1 MPFTAV
7 DIIIFSVMLLSGLLA
22 VLRGF
27 VREVVTIVTWVG
39 SAFVALQ
46 MLTVLGPSMH
56 SLITNTIVADVVT
69 FSIPFFLMLY
79 LLSWAGNKV
88 VINLSG
94 KEPGPVDGTAGFFFG
109 IARGFIMVTVT
120 YFVFD
125 LLYAPKTAPDWIAD
139 AQFEPVI
146 ADTTDFYYDLFP
158 ALKDQSKKKAKKPS
172 SKTSPATKDKGDGK
186 KEKGYSERDRDKI
199 DQLFK
204 DSGGG

>member
-56 SLITNTIVADVVT
+56 NLITNAIVADVVT
-69 FSIPFFLMLY
+69 FSIPFFMMLY
-79 LLSWAGNKV
+79 FLSWAGNKV
-88 VINLSG
+88 VLNLSG

-109 IARGFIMVTVT
+109 VARGFIMVTVT

-158 ALKDQSKKKAKKPS
+158 ALKDESKKKAKKPA
-172 SKTSPATKDKGDGK
+172 SKNKEAGKDKGDGK